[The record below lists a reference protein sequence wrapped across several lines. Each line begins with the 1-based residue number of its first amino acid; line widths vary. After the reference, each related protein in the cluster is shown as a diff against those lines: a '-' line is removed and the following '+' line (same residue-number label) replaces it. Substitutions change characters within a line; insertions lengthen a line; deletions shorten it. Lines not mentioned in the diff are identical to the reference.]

1 MVKQENR
8 RTRPYGILVV
18 SILMILF
25 GFAEIATSFILQFF
39 GISTSQANIFTYS
52 AAAIGAFYVAAGLL
66 VLTMKKWAAALAI
79 VLLIA
84 DIVGRI
90 GLVVTGFYP
99 TDTFE
104 NTFGII
110 VGTVVVALF
119 AIYIGWKWKSFRG

>member
-1 MVKQENR
+1 
-8 RTRPYGILVV
+8 
-18 SILMILF
+18 MILF